1 MTHSSTRSL
10 VAQCDGRFIRLL
22 PTGSNSRFCFFG
34 LVGFVVFLPHCR
46 NIAAVYLQP
55 ASYKSPRVPQIRKN
69 QLWFCAK
76 CEASAVLSAGAKC
89 SLKNRV
95 QIAFLADHNRKSSG
109 NKVARKDSNLV
120 FQKQIQ
126 KLASV
131 PVVLVVFFPSMAH
144 RKKRNSIPS
153 TQPATDQPL
162 FHNNTLHEAWN
173 CTSWRNKTGMHA
185 NPF

>member
-1 MTHSSTRSL
+1 MEGLSGFCQQVRTLDSAFSVWLASWSFCHIAETLLLCICNQQAIR
-10 VAQCDGRFIRLL
+10 VHEFHRFEK
-22 PTGSNSRFCFFG
+22 TSF
-34 LVGFVVFLPHCR
+34 GFVR
-46 NIAAVYLQP
+46 NVKL
-55 ASYKSPRVPQIRKN
+55 
-69 QLWFCAK
+69 
-76 CEASAVLSAGAKC
+76 VLYSSAGAKC